1 MTPSALQPKRGE
13 KMETN
18 QKLMLPCLQKV
29 TVQIPKDDLFVSI
42 TLHRVPATLV
52 RLFALKVAYQYPGGI
67 GEAVEELMKRAIS
80 E

>member
-1 MTPSALQPKRGE
+1 
-13 KMETN
+13 
-18 QKLMLPCLQKV
+18 MLPCLQKV